1 MFKFEW
7 FIRTACLV
15 YWQCGFGGLSPKD
28 PLVWK
33 QVKHPAC
40 WGPKRATGCPCLSF
54 ASSMSAQLNLV
65 QNAKWTQLPTTR
77 NLAKFH
83 LMSLPSLKKWNTS
96 KCSPADNS
104 GIFQEFIVSVEKSFS
119 LSWATTSLLVGPWG
133 NCTKGPG
140 YTQVEL
146 CWAMLLCFKKQLRC
160 TLQMLVKWMQKASNY
175 CFLQLQPSL
184 VSVATERKQRYV
196 LVKGIYTEP
205 VRQ

>member
-1 MFKFEW
+1 MRNE
-7 FIRTACLV
+7 
-15 YWQCGFGGLSPKD
+15 
-28 PLVWK
+28 
-33 QVKHPAC
+33 
-40 WGPKRATGCPCLSF
+40 LSF
-54 ASSMSAQLNLV
+54 QPPGIW
-65 QNAKWTQLPTTR
+65 QNSTWCLLPA
-77 NLAKFH
+77 LAILTLETSPNMFTSWQVLTIPRIH
-83 LMSLPSLKKWNTS
+83 GQFGEVLHRVSLIHHTWPSFLGREDKEK
-96 KCSPADNS
+96 D
-104 GIFQEFIVSVEKSFS
+104 FISFS

-146 CWAMLLCFKKQLRC
+146 CSAMLLCFKKQLRC